1 MPKQSKHGPITDEEA
16 LAAVQKA
23 ARANNET
30 RIARAASKLGKT
42 PDELTEDEL
51 ATIPLNEIPEA
62 LDPHA
67 KEMFSLRIPQTLLA
81 KTRAKVE
88 IEDGNTIT
96 NVIVEALTAYVQSE
110 PGTEFHMRTP
120 RD

>member
-1 MPKQSKHGPITDEEA
+1 
-16 LAAVQKA
+16 
-23 ARANNET
+23 
-30 RIARAASKLGKT
+30 
-42 PDELTEDEL
+42 
-51 ATIPLNEIPEA
+51 
-62 LDPHA
+62 
-67 KEMFSLRIPQTLLA
+67 MFSLRIPQTLLA